1 MNNLFLEEFYEE
13 INTNDYF
20 DTVFTES
27 VFNPMGKW
35 IKKLKEIKNT
45 KPDEFSDDIEIK
57 QFVDKEYDD
66 IIKSSKLLEK
76 DVSNL
81 SKKEILYMCGA
92 VCGYLGG
99 FVIFVA
105 SGSLGLGIVG
115 AILSFALAIISVIL
129 EFVNY
134 YSDNRCA
141 KELRKIKSSLIKV
154 QNKKGLD
161 ENTKKKISRMITS
174 ITDAE
179 AEYTSRMKVEESAEV
194 YDRIFEVLQENVD
207 SGVIT
212 VEDAEI
218 VNDLAYAKYMCESKK
233 DDDEVSEEK
242 KKALKKKITKTLA
255 IASTAIATAV
265 ILNKICKKIN
275 NKKMEKEIL
284 ESQETIKKLVPELK
298 KYLNKDSINI
308 DEFQKVV
315 EINDDISNSVN
326 KIVDWKEKVHKI
338 TKEQHLENKIKI
350 TRTKF
355 TNIDQLT
362 NKL

>member
-57 QFVDKEYDD
+57 QFVDKQYDD

-81 SKKEILYMCGA
+81 TKKEILYMVTF

-99 FVIFVA
+99 FLIMVTPEF
-105 SGSLGLGIVG
+105 LGLGGIVG
-115 AILSFALAIISVIL
+115 AILSFALVIISIIL
-129 EFVNY
+129 EFVNH

-174 ITDAE
+174 IKDAE
-179 AEYTSRMKVEESAEV
+179 AEYTSRIKVEESAVV
-194 YDRIFEVLQENVD
+194 YDRIFEALQEKID
-207 SGVIT
+207 SGLIT
-212 VEDAEI
+212 VEDAET
-218 VNDLAYAKYMCESKK
+218 VNDLAYAKYMGEPK
-233 DDDEVSEEK
+233 DDDEVSEEN
-242 KKALKKKITKTLA
+242 KKALKKKIAKTIAL
-255 IASTAIATAV
+255 ASTAIATVV
-265 ILNKICKKIN
+265 ILKKICKKLN
-275 NKKMEKEIL
+275 NKKMEKEIS
-284 ESQETIKKLVPELK
+284 ESQEKIKKLVPELK

-308 DEFQKVV
+308 NEYHEAEKINKNITDRKSVV
-315 EINDDISNSVN
+315 
-326 KIVDWKEKVHKI
+326 
-338 TKEQHLENKIKI
+338 
-350 TRTKF
+350 
-355 TNIDQLT
+355 
-362 NKL
+362 